1 MPGRG
6 DFTHLALARLDH
18 GGRTVTPVGHVGS
31 AMLRGLATAH
41 GFVVVRP
48 GARAAA
54 GDLVPFLPLPLVTGE
69 RP

>member
-1 MPGRG
+1 MARMDHYGRS
-6 DFTHLALARLDH
+6 A
-18 GGRTVTPVGHVGS
+18 TPVGHVGS
-31 AMLRGLATAH
+31 AMLRGLSQAH

-48 GARAAA
+48 GTEAEP